1 MEKTAVVTL
10 GQIEDRIW
18 KVIAEELKVEETRV
32 KEDATIADLGG
43 DSLAALA
50 IVSALEVEFDLKISD
65 EDLAKMVSF
74 RACCDIVRRL
84 LNLA

>member
-18 KVIAEELKVEETRV
+18 KVIAEELKVEETQV

-74 RACCDIVRRL
+74 RMCCDIVRRL
-84 LNLA
+84 IKQA